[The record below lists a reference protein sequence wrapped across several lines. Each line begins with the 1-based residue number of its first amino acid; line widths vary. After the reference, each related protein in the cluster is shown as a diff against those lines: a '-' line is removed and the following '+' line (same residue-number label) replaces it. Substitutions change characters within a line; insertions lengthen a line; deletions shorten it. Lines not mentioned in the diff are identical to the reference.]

1 MRNKINDYE
10 QTLLSHLLELP
21 EYKRKI
27 FISCLIASMLNE
39 DSREDA
45 KDIYYC
51 TKLYH
56 QKILELLVELEK
68 LNLCQK
74 SLVLNS
80 YIYFVNFLSI

>member
-1 MRNKINDYE
+1 MKNKINDYE

-45 KDIYYC
+45 KHIYDSVH
-51 TKLYH
+51 KELK
-56 QKILELLVELEK
+56 KI
-68 LNLCQK
+68 
-74 SLVLNS
+74 
-80 YIYFVNFLSI
+80 